1 MRELAAE
8 CRDSSAV
15 TLRPGRPG
23 RLRRGGP
30 GRSPSGRLLFG
41 NVTQI
46 HDMSALELAD
56 SIRDGQLSPVEIT
69 DHYLDRIDRLNF
81 QTGAFYT
88 VTGELAREQATAAEK
103 LAAESRR
110 AGDQATALPALTGVP
125 IPIKDLNMVAG
136 VRMTLGSMIFADYV
150 ATEDDYVVAELRKAG
165 IVITG
170 KTATPEFG
178 LPCYTE
184 TKIGPPART
193 PWDLSR
199 SAGGSSGGA
208 AAAVAA
214 GLAPA
219 AQGSDGGG
227 SIRIPAS
234 VCGLF
239 GIKPSRGRISRGPII
254 PDLSG
259 LSIDGPLARTVADA
273 ALLLDAMT
281 VNHPGDMYTL
291 PPLPPGES
299 FLAAAGRAPGRLRIG
314 RTLRH
319 PIEGGDVHP
328 ECHAAYEDASTLLAS
343 LGHEVVDLDPPF
355 GADVVPAFETLW
367 YAMATL
373 APVSPEWEERL
384 LPLTRYLRGR
394 GRALSAADL
403 IFAQAYLQIVVR
415 QALKTLN
422 AFDVVLTPTLA
433 SPPAPVGYFG
443 EVAPPENF
451 ERQKRFTPY
460 TAVYNLTGQPAVNL
474 PLHWTGDGLPIGVML
489 AGRMGS
495 EATLIS
501 LSAQVEAARPWLY
514 RHPPLW

>member
-1 MRELAAE
+1 M
-8 CRDSSAV
+8 
-15 TLRPGRPG
+15 
-23 RLRRGGP
+23 
-30 GRSPSGRLLFG
+30 
-41 NVTQI
+41 
-46 HDMSALELAD
+46 
-56 SIRDGQLSPVEIT
+56 
-69 DHYLDRIDRLNF
+69 
-81 QTGAFYT
+81 
-88 VTGELAREQATAAEK
+88 
-103 LAAESRR
+103 
-110 AGDQATALPALTGVP
+110 
-125 IPIKDLNMVAG
+125 
-136 VRMTLGSMIFADYV
+136 
-150 ATEDDYVVAELRKAG
+150 
-165 IVITG
+165 
-170 KTATPEFG
+170 
-178 LPCYTE
+178 
-184 TKIGPPART
+184 
-193 PWDLSR
+193 
-199 SAGGSSGGA
+199 
-208 AAAVAA
+208 
-214 GLAPA
+214 
-219 AQGSDGGG
+219 
-227 SIRIPAS
+227 
-234 VCGLF
+234 
-239 GIKPSRGRISRGPII
+239 
-254 PDLSG
+254 
-259 LSIDGPLARTVADA
+259 ADA
-273 ALLLDAMT
+273 ALLLDVMT
-281 VNHPGDMYTL
+281 GNEDGDMYTQ
-291 PPLPPGES
+291 PPLPPGETFVGYAS
-299 FLAAAGRAPGRLRIG
+299 REPGRLRIG